1 MVPFELLLEFMYIR
15 HVENQERYKHIY
27 ANYGKEI
34 HTYTFLHIYKAYIQ
48 ATKHKAK
55 NEIQSKSNQ
64 MTWFV
69 WHLSESRLM

>member
-1 MVPFELLLEFMYIR
+1 MVPFELVLECMYIR
-15 HVENQERYKHIY
+15 NVENQERYKHIY
-27 ANYGKEI
+27 ANYNIKI